1 MVMEIPETVISTRQ
15 VNEYE
20 LQSFNK
26 VSLAK
31 TWLNFKLLSC
41 ISILIGI
48 DIFKQERL
56 KLSSSFEINC
66 RFFS

>member
-26 VSLAK
+26 VGLAE
-31 TWLNFKLLSC
+31 LYF
-41 ISILIGI
+41 
-48 DIFKQERL
+48 DIFIL
-56 KLSSSFEINC
+56 YV
-66 RFFS
+66 